1 MVAARRACALFVMLL
16 PELLALSAAP
26 VRRQL
31 RSTACPDGRALCGFV
46 VRCGQALPMPRLRGG
61 DGSNEEGKSTES
73 DGSGANGDS
82 EKNAEIDLSAEMHKA
97 AELIER
103 VKMELGDAESVVQ
116 EKQALNVTCDELHVS
131 KENAEQQL
139 GKHTAALLI
148 AAAKSGDTPSV
159 QEALDNGAS
168 VNTVDDDGAK

>member
-1 MVAARRACALFVMLL
+1 MATARRACALFVMLL

-31 RSTACPDGRALCGFV
+31 RSTACPNGRALCGLV

-61 DGSNEEGKSTES
+61 DGSNADGKSIES

-97 AELIER
+97 SELIER
-103 VKMELGDAESVVQ
+103 VKMELGEAE

-131 KENAEQQL
+131 KEDAEQQL

-148 AAAKSGDTPSV
+148 AAAKSGDTLSV
-159 QEALDNGAS
+159 QEALDNGAG

>member
-1 MVAARRACALFVMLL
+1 
-16 PELLALSAAP
+16 
-26 VRRQL
+26 
-31 RSTACPDGRALCGFV
+31 
-46 VRCGQALPMPRLRGG
+46 MPRLRGG
-61 DGSNEEGKSTES
+61 DGSNADGKSTES

-97 AELIER
+97 SELIER
-103 VKMELGDAESVVQ
+103 VKMELGEAE

-131 KENAEQQL
+131 KEDAEQQL

-148 AAAKSGDTPSV
+148 AAAKSGDTLSV
-159 QEALDNGAS
+159 QEALDNGAG